1 MIFTNPSGK
10 KRVVSTSMK
19 KCDLV
24 TTESNNKKEV
34 VQILVKSIQSI
45 STPNFS
51 ISALPYNQNAS
62 SDLSDLSV
70 RDINKARSKEI
81 LMGVFG

>member
-19 KCDLV
+19 NCGIDKG
-24 TTESNNKKEV
+24 SNNKKEV

-45 STPNFS
+45 SPPNFS
-51 ISALPYNQNAS
+51 ISALPYTQNAS

-70 RDINKARSKEI
+70 RDINKQRSQEI

>member
-1 MIFTNPSGK
+1 MIFTNPFGK
-10 KRVVSTSMK
+10 KSVVSTSMK

-24 TTESNNKKEV
+24 TTESNDKKEV

-45 STPNFS
+45 SPPNFS
-51 ISALPYNQNAS
+51 ISALPYTQNAS

-70 RDINKARSKEI
+70 RDINKQRSNLI
-81 LMGVFG
+81 LQSIFN